1 MSISV
6 TKQISRKIEKS
17 LNSWDIK
24 KAISNSRNET
34 QTRDYLIECFFEI
47 LGYDKYDFNHEYSLQ
62 IDTGKVQKVDMAISV
77 SNKSKSPDILIEC
90 KKATQNLTEN
100 HYNQLAGYYKI
111 HKESKIGILT
121 NGIIYKFYCRS
132 LSNKN
137 ELHKKPFLEFNLSD
151 FDSNDIEKLVV
162 FYKTN
167 IEIPQILQD
176 SEEIYFLDSF
186 NDGLYKTLYKP
197 EKEFIKLVYNNM
209 GGGRM
214 TDKVSDRIY
223 NLINS
228 ISLGETLEKIKIA
241 ESKDSSDG
249 ILTTSEE
256 LKSLDIIKTILAM
269 SSKIDNKDIDRIGY
283 RDYKGF
289 FKILVDNMPTKEICY
304 LKLNS
309 AKKSIVINKEEFI
322 IDDVSAKSITKHKS
336 KIVNSSITVFNK

>member
-1 MSISV
+1 MSISI
-6 TKQISRKIEKS
+6 TKQIARKIEKS
-17 LNSWDIK
+17 LNDWNIE
-24 KAISNSRNET
+24 KAILNSRNET

-62 IDTGKVQKVDMAISV
+62 IGTGKVQKVDMAINVRNSR
-77 SNKSKSPDILIEC
+77 KSPDILIEC

-100 HYNQLAGYYKI
+100 NYNQLAGYYKF

-137 ELHKKPFLEFNLSD
+137 ELHKKPFLEFNISD

-167 IEIPQILQD
+167 INIDQILKD

-186 NDGLYKTLYKP
+186 NEGLYKTLYKP
-197 EKEFIKLVYNNM
+197 KKEFIKLIYNNM
-209 GGGRM
+209 GGVRM
-214 TDKVSDRIY
+214 SDQISDRIY

-228 ISLGETLEKIKIA
+228 ISLEETLKKIKIE

-249 ILTTSEE
+249 ILTTPEE
-256 LKSLDIIKTILAM
+256 LRSLDIIKTILAM
-269 SSKIDNKDIDRIGY
+269 SSKIDNKHIDRIGY

-289 FKILVDNMPTKEICY
+289 FRILVDNMPTKEVCY

-309 AKKSIVINKEEFI
+309 TIKSLVVNKEELI
-322 IDDVSAKSITKHKS
+322 LDDVSAKSITKYKT
-336 KIVNSSITVFNK
+336 KIVNSAITVFNK

>member
-17 LNSWDIK
+17 LNDWDIE
-24 KAISNSRNET
+24 KAILNSRNET

-62 IDTGKVQKVDMAISV
+62 IDTGKVQKVDMAINVRNSR
-77 SNKSKSPDILIEC
+77 KSPDILIEC

-100 HYNQLAGYYKI
+100 NYNQLAGYYKF
-111 HKESKIGILT
+111 HKESTIGILT

-132 LSNKN
+132 LSNKS
-137 ELHKKPFLEFNLSD
+137 ELHKKPFLEFNVSD

-167 IEIPQILQD
+167 INIDQILKD

-186 NDGLYKTLYKP
+186 NEGLYKTLYNP
-197 EKEFIKLVYNNM
+197 QKEFVKLVYNNM

-256 LKSLDIIKTILAM
+256 LKSLDIIKTVLAM
-269 SSKIDNKDIDRIGY
+269 SSKIDNNNIDRIGY
-283 RDYKGF
+283 KDFKGH
-289 FKILVDNMPTKEICY
+289 FKIIVDNMPSKEICY
-304 LKLNS
+304 LKLTS
-309 AKKSIVINKEEFI
+309 AKKSIGVNKEEFM

-336 KIVNSSITVFNK
+336 KIVNSAISVFNK

>member
-6 TKQISRKIEKS
+6 TKQIARKIEKS
-17 LNSWDIK
+17 LNDWDIE
-24 KAISNSRNET
+24 KAILNSRNET

-62 IDTGKVQKVDMAISV
+62 IDTGKVQKVDMAINVRS
-77 SNKSKSPDILIEC
+77 SRKSADILIEC

-100 HYNQLAGYYKI
+100 NYNQLAGYYKF

-132 LSNKN
+132 LSNKS
-137 ELHKKPFLEFNLSD
+137 ELHKKPFLEFNISD

-162 FYKTN
+162 FHKKN
-167 IEIPQILQD
+167 INIDQILKD

-186 NDGLYKTLYKP
+186 NEGLYKTLYKP
-197 EKEFIKLVYNNM
+197 KKEFVKLIYNNM

-269 SSKIDNKDIDRIGY
+269 SSKIDNNNIDRIGY
-283 RDYKGF
+283 KDFKGQ
-289 FKILVDNMPTKEICY
+289 FKIIVDNMQSKEICY

-309 AKKSIVINKEEFI
+309 AKKSVVVNKEELM

-336 KIVNSSITVFNK
+336 KIVNSAITVFNK